1 MYEPSSSL
9 AHFEAPAAMS
19 SCIVLSSTRA
29 RAQILPLSVQC
40 AARANVASQAWP
52 ARRLRARTRRFAP
65 AVGCRRW
72 FDHERCS
79 IALPDRVVP
88 SMGTR
93 TPLTRLLLQ
102 RRMRTEPP
110 NSASTASAA
119 LSRLNNIAPRGL
131 FIA

>member
-1 MYEPSSSL
+1 MRYRQER
-9 AHFEAPAAMS
+9 
-19 SCIVLSSTRA
+19 IRRSSTRA

-52 ARRLRARTRRFAP
+52 ARRLRTRTRRFAP

-72 FDHERCS
+72 FDDERCP

-88 SMGTR
+88 NMGTR

-102 RRMRTEPP
+102 RRMRIEPP
-110 NSASTASAA
+110 NRALIARAA
-119 LSRLNNIAPRGL
+119 LSRLNSVAPRGS